1 MSPLRAVTVTK
12 SIHSTLFFSF
22 FFLSFFLCFF
32 FFFFC
37 MIDINISS
45 SGSQGVTPSGSESE
59 RASMDGME
67 VERRMSC
74 QGVRE

>member
-12 SIHSTLFFSF
+12 SIHSTLFFFFFLFVFFFCVFSF
-22 FFLSFFLCFF
+22 FFY
-32 FFFFC
+32 
-37 MIDINISS
+37 MIEININS

>member
-12 SIHSTLFFSF
+12 SIHSTLFFCF
-22 FFLSFFLCFF
+22 FFLSFFLFVF
-32 FFFFC
+32 SFFC
-37 MIDINISS
+37 MIEININS

>member
-32 FFFFC
+32 FFSC
-37 MIDINISS
+37 MIEININS

-59 RASMDGME
+59 RASVDGME

>member
-12 SIHSTLFFSF
+12 SIHSTLFFLFSF
-22 FFLSFFLCFF
+22 CHFFCAFS
-32 FFFFC
+32 FFFC
-37 MIDINISS
+37 MIEININS
-45 SGSQGVTPSGSESE
+45 SGSQGVTPSRSESE